1 MVDHGPGKEG
11 FLMLELK
18 LVNGRTFVPEAG
30 FLDLEIGVSGDK
42 IALLGTPGQLPEA
55 KKTIDAKGKTIIP
68 GVIDPHIHLG
78 IFSDFEKECETETRA
93 ALAGGVTT
101 VGVFM
106 GGAESYL
113 PMMGK
118 LIDTVEKKSSTDLFF
133 HLSIFTPQQMA
144 EMDQY
149 YKEFGVTSFKFYM
162 AGVRGVFP
170 GVTDGFIYEG
180 FKKVAAMGENAT
192 ACIHCEDQSMLDVAF
207 DKVSQEKPNGTLAD
221 WSDTAP
227 NMAEEEA
234 IMRAYYLAERAG
246 NKLYIVHISTQEG
259 ADRFAALCSQGKARA
274 FGETT
279 SAYLSVS
286 KHDPCGFL
294 AKMVPPLR
302 EQKDIEGLWD
312 RVKDGTISTFGTDNV
327 SMNQAV
333 KQAEKGMLGAMP
345 GYPIVQT
352 HLPALLTEG
361 YHKRKVPLET
371 ILTRATA
378 NPAKIYGLYPQKGTI
393 SPGSDADLVVL
404 DLEKEWTVKSKDL
417 FSYGDFSLY
426 EGKTLKGWPSVVVK
440 GGKIAYQDGKI
451 VSEPGSGSYL
461 RRKL

>member
-1 MVDHGPGKEG
+1 
-11 FLMLELK
+11 MLELK
-18 LVNGRTFVPEAG
+18 LVNGRAFIPEGG
-30 FLDLEIGVSGDK
+30 FFDLEIGISGGK
-42 IALLGTPGQLPEA
+42 IAVLGSPGQLPEA
-55 KKTIDAKGKTIIP
+55 EKTIDAKGKLIIP

-106 GGAESYL
+106 GGGESYL
-113 PMMGK
+113 PMLGK
-118 LIDTVEKKSSTDLFF
+118 LIDTVKKKASVDLFF

-144 EMDQY
+144 EMTQY

-180 FKKVAAMGENAT
+180 FKRVAAMGDNAT

-207 DKVSQEKPNGTLAD
+207 EKVSKEKPNGTLAD
-221 WSDTAP
+221 WADTAP

-234 IMRAYYLAERAG
+234 IMRAYYLAEKAG
-246 NKLYIVHISTQEG
+246 NRLYIVHISSKEG
-259 ADRFAALCSQGKARA
+259 VDRFAELTKKGTARA

-286 KHDPCGFL
+286 KLDPCGFL

-302 EQKDIEGLWD
+302 DQKDIEALWA
-312 RVKDGTISTFGTDNV
+312 RVRDGTISSFGTDNV
-327 SMNQAV
+327 SMNKAV

-352 HLPALLTEG
+352 HLPTLLTEG

-371 ILTRATA
+371 IISRATV
-378 NPAKIYGLYPQKGTI
+378 NPAKIYGLYPQKGSI

-404 DLEKEWTVKSKDL
+404 DLDKEWTVRSKDL

-440 GGKIAYQDGKI
+440 GGKVAYQDGKI
-451 VSEPGSGSYL
+451 LAQPGSGTYL
-461 RRKL
+461 RRKLL